1 MNVFEK
7 IQAVSNEIMSLE
19 KDMMVGK
26 GAYAYKAV
34 SDFSVTKAV
43 KEAEKKYGIISIP
56 ARQEMVESQVI
67 KTVDNGKE
75 KITYSFLVKM
85 TVLFI
90 NTENPED
97 KIEIESFGHGLDS
110 GDKGTGKASTYA
122 RKYALL
128 NAYKIATG
136 EDPDA
141 DASPKDKHDVTP
153 SYKRVAVEQYL
164 MSHLEVLQRMLQHF
178 NVGELDDLSESQIN
192 TIYNTYKERGIL

>member
-1 MNVFEK
+1 MNIFEK

-43 KEAEKKYGIISIP
+43 KEAEKKHGIISIP
-56 ARQEMVESQVI
+56 ARQEMIENQVI
-67 KTVDNGKE
+67 KTIDNGKE

-90 NTENPED
+90 NTEKPDER
-97 KIEIESFGHGLDS
+97 IEVESFGHGLDS

-136 EDPDA
+136 EDPDQE
-141 DASPKDKHDVTP
+141 ASPKDRHDASP
-153 SYKRVAVEQYL
+153 SSKRVAVEQFL
-164 MSHLEVLQRMLQHF
+164 MSDIEKLQRVLQHF
-178 NVGELDDLSESQIN
+178 CVGEFDDLTEKQID
-192 TIYNTYKERGIL
+192 TIFKTYRERGLL

>member
-56 ARQEMVESQVI
+56 ASQEMVESQVI

-75 KITYSFLVKM
+75 KITFSFLVKM

-153 SYKRVAVEQYL
+153 SDKRVAVEQYL

-192 TIYNTYKERGIL
+192 TIYKTYKERGIL

>member
-90 NTENPED
+90 NTENPEE

-153 SYKRVAVEQYL
+153 SDKRVAVEQYL

-192 TIYNTYKERGIL
+192 TIYKTYKERGIL